1 MKAKIIEILG
11 VCIEPELAELK
22 AKEIM
27 NLCNDSC
34 SELLEACQ
42 AAIRIKD
49 LWLYN
54 EKDTLPEY
62 KDEAQAVSKLESIL
76 NEAIKKAKI

>member
-1 MKAKIIEILG
+1 MKEKIIEILG

-34 SELLEACQ
+34 SELLEALKEITKGEGRFDMDRLRH
-42 AAIRIKD
+42 AGNVIEDMK
-49 LWLYN
+49 
-54 EKDTLPEY
+54 
-62 KDEAQAVSKLESIL
+62 SIA
-76 NEAIKKAKI
+76 EQAIKKVKI